1 MPSIQG
7 AQTHQV
13 PAHMNND
20 LRSTTGAVS
29 QSSYVSSSGIKSVLL
44 NAWNTVKSAV
54 SGMLSSFGLHISG
67 EQGSDKPG
75 REIAMDI
82 FPRPASPLPVD
93 VQFENDIYE
102 SSGGNIYD
110 SVYAHTVSGRLSLT
124 GALYSEIE
132 EPLYEEIGSNQ
143 AQTPPPVN
151 LSTHPSLLR
160 LSGSEIEEPL
170 YEEIGS
176 DQAQT
181 PPPVNLSTHP
191 SLSRLPG
198 STPQNNP
205 LEESDYDEIIFD
217 NIERNPVKT
226 EQELKSSSLPP
237 IPADDDESN
246 YEPISL
252 DTAPQ
257 GTSELKDESTGEVVY
272 ATVNKHSPLSEAE
285 KANINLW
292 EGISDGCESKVPTVP
307 ERIKGTPLYTQTP
320 ENDPRRESDYADPK
334 DLSFN
339 KEQLLQ
345 RVINERLKM
354 Q

>member
-20 LRSTTGAVS
+20 LRSTNGAVS

-176 DQAQT
+176 DQTQT

-191 SLSRLPG
+191 SLSHLSGSGAASQVMVQVSDIYIAPCNSLDAGSNVKSEEPG
-198 STPQNNP
+198 YELLHENNYAVP
-205 LEESDYDEIIFD
+205 YKLGNAVSIPD
-217 NIERNPVKT
+217 NDRK
-226 EQELKSSSLPP
+226 QSLP
-237 IPADDDESN
+237 D
-246 YEPISL
+246 
-252 DTAPQ
+252 
-257 GTSELKDESTGEVVY
+257 V
-272 ATVNKHSPLSEAE
+272 PLQQR
-285 KANINLW
+285 IMR
-292 EGISDGCESKVPTVP
+292 
-307 ERIKGTPLYTQTP
+307 ERLYT
-320 ENDPRRESDYADPK
+320 
-334 DLSFN
+334 L
-339 KEQLLQ
+339 
-345 RVINERLKM
+345 
-354 Q
+354 